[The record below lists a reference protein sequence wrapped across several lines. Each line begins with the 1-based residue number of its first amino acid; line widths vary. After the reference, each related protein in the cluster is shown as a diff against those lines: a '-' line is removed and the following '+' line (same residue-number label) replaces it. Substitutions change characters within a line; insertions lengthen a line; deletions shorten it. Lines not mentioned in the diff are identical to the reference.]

1 MASGLAALLDDIAAL
16 AKLAA
21 SSIDDVGA
29 AAGRASAKAAGV
41 VVDDA
46 AVTPAYVRGL
56 AANREL
62 LIIRK
67 IATGSLRNKIAVH
80 PARGADP
87 QCVAP
92 VLVEIILMVGG
103 TYLCFEGA
111 EKVHHLRRQPRGRR
125 GGRTAGSRAGSRSRG
140 QDHHR
145 RDPHRL
151 HPLRRNHGDLAQR
164 GP

>member
-56 AANREL
+56 AADREL
-62 LIIRK
+62 PIIRK
-67 IATGSLRNKIAVH
+67 IATGSLRNKIAFIL
-80 PARGADP
+80 PAALILSA
-87 QCVAP
+87 VAP

-111 EKVHHLRRQPRGRR
+111 EKVHQLIGGSHGRDD
-125 GGRTAGSRAGSRSRG
+125 GRTARSGAGSRSRG
-140 QDHHR
+140 QDHR
-145 RDPHRL
+145 WRDP
-151 HPLRRNHGDLAQR
+151 D
-164 GP
+164 